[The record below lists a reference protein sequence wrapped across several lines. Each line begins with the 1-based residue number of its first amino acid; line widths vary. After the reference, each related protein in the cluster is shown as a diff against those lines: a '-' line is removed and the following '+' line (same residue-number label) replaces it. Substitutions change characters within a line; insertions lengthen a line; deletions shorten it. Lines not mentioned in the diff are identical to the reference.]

1 MKIKYQQRK
10 IDAKKQVTPKAKLR
24 EATKVELTR
33 QPTVDNEYDADSEND
48 LKKIQLDYLQIKS
61 ESEESNEEEIEKR
74 KNEFTNILNKSS
86 VSPQANSDST
96 NSIEFHVHTGQTDDS
111 ALMILDCKK
120 SMCDEFTLELSDSQ
134 LQMKPPSKQP
144 QTISTRKRKA
154 ISEFINNPK
163 NKENVTPPESQSTPA
178 LMKLACRKLDDSLFG
193 FNDMETTL
201 PFSPVPND
209 PSAINK
215 KDSTS
220 YLQTYSTSLGLN
232 SIKLSPAK
240 RKCTELD
247 RSGFNDITQIEMPRK
262 RSRRKKDKVQLTKE
276 SDVLENL
283 RSQFEEVEMH
293 ELAFE

>member
-1 MKIKYQQRK
+1 
-10 IDAKKQVTPKAKLR
+10 
-24 EATKVELTR
+24 
-33 QPTVDNEYDADSEND
+33 
-48 LKKIQLDYLQIKS
+48 
-61 ESEESNEEEIEKR
+61 
-74 KNEFTNILNKSS
+74 
-86 VSPQANSDST
+86 
-96 NSIEFHVHTGQTDDS
+96 
-111 ALMILDCKK
+111 MILDTKK
-120 SMCDEFTLELSDSQ
+120 SICDEFSIELSDSQ

-154 ISEFINNPK
+154 IREFINNPK

-220 YLQTYSTSLGLN
+220 YLQTYSTSLG

-240 RKCTELD
+240 RKCAELD
-247 RSGFNDITQIEMPRK
+247 RTGFNDIAQVEMPRK
-262 RSRRKKDKVQLTKE
+262 RSRRKKDKVQLSKE